1 MNITKELTRDKNTMI
16 RATTDS
22 AAQLSKLALSLY
34 NTNMEAYAA
43 VGIHKPS
50 TKVAIAYCIVL
61 ATPEFWRLNVDIT
74 AKNNIWLKI
83 QEEKRLLDKEA
94 KDAKQ

>member
-1 MNITKELTRDKNTMI
+1 MI

-34 NTNMEAYAA
+34 NANMEAHAA
-43 VGIHKPS
+43 LGMHKPS

-61 ATPEFWRLNVDIT
+61 ATPEFKHIGVRIT
-74 AKNNIWLKI
+74 ASNNIWLKI
-83 QEEKRLLDKEA
+83 QQENHRLDREAKEA
-94 KDAKQ
+94 K